1 MFHKV
6 MLFLKLAIIIIMV
19 GAQTIFSK
27 SFTIDRIEI
36 EATIETDGSLFI
48 REARTYTFRGQ
59 FSWADYRLPLQGLGE
74 VKDFLLQDESIIY
87 LPGSDSQPGSY
98 YIESYPDEFYV
109 RWFYQAQNETRN
121 FILQYRLSD
130 AVTLYQD
137 VAEFYYQFVGA
148 DNQFQVGK
156 VDITIAFPQTATYPE
171 VRAWAHG
178 PLWGT
183 IQFFE
188 GKIKLEVS
196 PLPAQQFWEARV
208 VFPLSWVPSGQRRM
222 AKSQLSYILAEEE
235 DWAVKS
241 NMERERAKEK
251 EESKKQKQSLAW
263 KISLLLAGIPPII
276 WLLLFLKHGQSHR
289 VPFYETMTS
298 ELPLDEPP
306 AVTSAFL
313 HHGQVYGHAIIA
325 TILDLA
331 RRGYLNIEQSSPPE
345 KKWWGTKPPEFV
357 LQLIYQQK
365 ADDQLLDFE
374 KDLLEFIFTNLGK
387 GETSVNF
394 STFRKESSTVRKWFT
409 EWKKLVENHLQNQ
422 PYYDRE
428 SKRATVYSILTSLAI
443 LAAGIL
449 IVVYLGN
456 AGTIAIVSG
465 ATFFWL
471 SLAILRYTPEVKLRL
486 KKLTALQK
494 YLKKYSFLQESS
506 KEMWPSFL
514 VYGVAL
520 GVGNKVI
527 EKMMLSLSV
536 DEQHHYFYWYHY
548 PVGRFASPADFAS
561 AITSMISIASS
572 TMSSSSGAGGGASSG
587 GGGGGGGASGGAG

>member
-1 MFHKV
+1 MSLR
-6 MLFLKLAIIIIMV
+6 MILFLKLAIMALMV
-19 GAQTIFSK
+19 GAQTIFPK

-36 EATIETDGSLFI
+36 EATIKTDGSLFI

-59 FSWADYRLPLQGLGE
+59 FSWADYRLPLKGVGA
-74 VKDFLLQDESIIY
+74 VRDFSLQDESITY

-98 YIESYPDEFYV
+98 YIKSYPDEFYV
-109 RWFYQAQNETRN
+109 RWFYHAQNETRT
-121 FILQYRLSD
+121 FILQFRLSD

-137 VAEFYYQFVGA
+137 VAEFYYQFVGV
-148 DNQFQVGK
+148 DNQFQIGA
-156 VDITIAFPQTATYPE
+156 VDVTITLPQTATYPE

-188 GKIKLEVS
+188 GKIKLQVA
-196 PLPAQQFWEARV
+196 PLPAQKFWEARII
-208 VFPLSWVPSGQRRM
+208 FPLSWIPSGQIRL
-222 AKSQLSYILAEEE
+222 AKSQMSYILTEEE
-235 DWAVKS
+235 DWALKS
-241 NMERERAKEK
+241 NLERERIKEN
-251 EESKKQKQSLAW
+251 EEKRKKKQPLAW

-298 ELPLDEPP
+298 ELPIDEPP

-313 HHGQVYGHAIIA
+313 HYGQVYGNAIIA

-331 RRGYLNIEQSSPPE
+331 RRGYISIEQSSPPE

-357 LQLIYQQK
+357 LRSIYQQK
-365 ADDQLLDFE
+365 ADDKLLDFE
-374 KDLLEFIFTNLGK
+374 KDLLSLIFTNLGK

-394 STFRKESSTVRKWFT
+394 SAFRKESSTVRKWFT
-409 EWKKLVENHLQNQ
+409 EWKKLVENHLQHQ
-422 PYYDRE
+422 PYYDRV

-443 LAAGIL
+443 LMAGIL
-449 IVVYLGN
+449 IVIYLGI
-456 AGTIAIVSG
+456 AGTIAIISG
-465 ATFFWL
+465 AAFLWL
-471 SLAILRYTPEVKLRL
+471 SLAILRYTPEVKLRF
-486 KKLTALQK
+486 KKLGALQK
-494 YLKKYSFLQESS
+494 YLKKFSFLQESS
-506 KEMWPSFL
+506 KEVWPSFL

-527 EKMMLSLSV
+527 EKMMRSLSV

-548 PVGRFASPADFAS
+548 PRGRFASPADFAG
-561 AITSMISIASS
+561 AITSMISMASS
-572 TMSSSSGAGGGASSG
+572 TMSSSSGAGGGASGG